1 MRRYVDQSQ
10 RHKAPEIQRAL
21 LWVRPEGRQLGEG
34 GGPYQLDKVDRIL
47 KHDLICLAGKT
58 DVSNSDQ
65 S

>member
-1 MRRYVDQSQ
+1 LIRDS
-10 RHKAPEIQRAL
+10 
-21 LWVRPEGRQLGEG
+21 
-34 GGPYQLDKVDRIL
+34 IL